1 MAQQEEMKREMLSK
15 ILDNDA
21 RERCALDRTVA

>member
-1 MAQQEEMKREMLSK
+1 MAQMEEQKRQAMST

-21 RERCALDRTVA
+21 RERCELFSAR